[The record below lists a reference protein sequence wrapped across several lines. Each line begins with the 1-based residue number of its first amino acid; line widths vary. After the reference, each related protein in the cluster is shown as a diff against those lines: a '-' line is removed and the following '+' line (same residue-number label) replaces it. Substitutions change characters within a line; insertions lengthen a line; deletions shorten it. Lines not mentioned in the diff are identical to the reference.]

1 MIDKLVNWRNWRL
14 PVKLAAVLIVP
25 VAIAVGS
32 GVLQIQSHMERAESY
47 AALQRLVK
55 VRAALIP
62 VVEGVQAERRIIAGG
77 AGPQALADQVRA
89 TDEARATLR
98 QAIGKASLSEVVVA
112 RMDDVSA
119 RIGGLPA
126 LREKAGDV
134 PGVIK
139 EYTALT
145 GSMLDVDEVL
155 SGEFGDPALAR
166 TAMGLHHA
174 LNVREEVLYQQAVVL
189 SGLTRGQLVTA
200 EVRSLVESNVKL
212 GYIAGQFAALATAE
226 QLNSYWV
233 NFNGPDIEAHRKM
246 LATALVHPTSDAPTS
261 NTGNGT
267 GNSARPRALP
277 IAASDWSKASG
288 AVATSVGGV
297 VQGLQNDL
305 RDTANRLRDETSDRA
320 GAASAIL
327 FASVILAGTIGFVI
341 GRYLLRSLN
350 ALRRSALEVAW
361 HKLPEMVA
369 TGRGSTEI
377 EPVPV
382 DTTEEFG
389 QVARAFDAVHQQ
401 AVRSLVE
408 QAGLRA
414 NMRNIFVNLSRRS
427 QSLVERQLKL
437 MEELEKFEEDPD
449 QLANLFKLDHLA
461 TRMRRNNENLMVL
474 SGGDVARRF
483 TRPIPLTDVL
493 RAGAAEIEQYQR
505 VMVHTAPNA
514 EVVGYVA
521 SDLVRLLAELL
532 DNATAFSPPHSQVS
546 ISASIEAGDIVQI
559 DVVDHGIGIDPE
571 ALAAVNRRLE
581 AAGEG
586 ADVQVFREMGL
597 FVVGRLAERHQIVVR
612 LDAQQ
617 GKGTRAIVLVPAEL
631 APRREE
637 SWESFRGETIEE
649 QTMQIMRARPAP
661 ESISGQVSG
670 PISGPMSGPVSVPVS
685 GPVRE
690 SGPASWFADETET
703 SAATPA
709 HPAPSHPAP
718 ARQSPESARGFLD
731 AFQRGVQRGIP
742 DRQESR

>member
-1 MIDKLVNWRNWRL
+1 MFNALVNWRNWRL

-25 VAIAVGS
+25 VFIAVGA

-55 VRAALIP
+55 VRSALIP
-62 VVEGVQAERRIIAGG
+62 VIEGVQAERKIIAEGS
-77 AGPQALADQVRA
+77 GPQALQDQVRR
-89 TDEARATLR
+89 TDGSRTALR
-98 QAIGKASLSEVVVA
+98 GQIEKTSLSEITKA
-112 RMDDVSA
+112 RLDDVEA
-119 RIGGLPA
+119 RIGGLSA
-126 LREKAGDV
+126 LREKARDV
-134 PGVIK
+134 PGAIK
-139 EYTALT
+139 DYTALAET
-145 GSMLDVDEVL
+145 MLDVDEVL
-155 SGEFGDPALAR
+155 ASEFGDAALSR

-174 LNVREEVLYQQAVVL
+174 LHVQEQVLYQQAVVL
-189 SGLTRGQLVTA
+189 SGLTRGQLLTA

-212 GYIAGQFAALATAE
+212 GYIAGQFAALATPE
-226 QLNSYWV
+226 QLNSYWS
-233 NFNGPDIEAHRKM
+233 FFKGPDIEAQRKM
-246 LATALVHPTSDAPTS
+246 LATAVLHPTSDAPS
-261 NTGNGT
+261 NGNTGNT
-267 GNSARPRALP
+267 GNTGNNSGSNTARPKPLP
-277 IAASDWSKASG
+277 IAAADWSKATS
-288 AVATSVGGV
+288 AVSASLDGV

-327 FASVILAGTIGFVI
+327 FASLILAGTIGFVV

-389 QVARAFDAVHQQ
+389 QVARAFDEVHQQ
-401 AVRSLVE
+401 AVRSVIE
-408 QAGLRA
+408 QAGMRA

-437 MEELEKFEEDPD
+437 MEELEKYEEDPD

-483 TRPIPLTDVL
+483 HKPIPLTDVL
-493 RAGAAEIEQYQR
+493 RAAAAEIEQYQR

-532 DNATAFSPPHSQVS
+532 DNATAFSPPHTQVS

-559 DVVDHGIGIDPE
+559 DVVDQGIGIDPD
-571 ALAAVNRRLE
+571 ALAVVNHRLE

-597 FVVGRLAERHQIVVR
+597 FVVGRLAARHQIVVR

-637 SWESFRGETIEE
+637 SWESFRGEAID
-649 QTMQIMRARPAP
+649 QLPVRPPMPAP
-661 ESISGQVSG
+661 AQQSAQDS
-670 PISGPMSGPVSVPVS
+670 
-685 GPVRE
+685 
-690 SGPASWFADETET
+690 ASWFE
-703 SAATPA
+703 SPAAVP
-709 HPAPSHPAP
+709 PPPPAP
-718 ARQSPESARGFLD
+718 ARQSPESAQGFLN
-731 AFQRGVQRGIP
+731 AFQRGVQRGLP

>member
-1 MIDKLVNWRNWRL
+1 MLNALVNWRNWRL

-32 GVLQIQSHMERAESY
+32 GVLQIQSHMERAETY

-62 VVEGVQAERRIIAGG
+62 AIEGVQAERRIMAEGS
-77 AGPQALADQVRA
+77 GPQALQDQVRR
-89 TDEARATLR
+89 TDEARTALR
-98 QAIGKASLSEVVVA
+98 QQVAKTALSEVVMA
-112 RMDDVSA
+112 RMNDVAS
-119 RIGGLPA
+119 RIGGLSA
-126 LREKAGDV
+126 LREQTTDV
-134 PGVIK
+134 PGAIK
-139 EYTALT
+139 EYTSLT
-145 GSMLDVDEVL
+145 ESMLDVDEVL
-155 SGEFGDPALAR
+155 ASEFGDPALSR
-166 TAMGLHHA
+166 TAMGLHHV
-174 LNVREEVLYQQAVVL
+174 LHVQEQVLYQQAVVL

-212 GYIAGQFAALATAE
+212 GYIASEFAALATPQ
-226 QLNSYWV
+226 QLDSYWSF
-233 NFNGPDIEAHRKM
+233 FNGPDIEAQRKM
-246 LATALVHPTSDAPTS
+246 LATAVLHPTSDAPT
-261 NTGNGT
+261 TGT
-267 GNSARPRALP
+267 GTAKPKPLP
-277 IAASDWSKASG
+277 IAASDWSRATN
-288 AVATSVGGV
+288 AVATSLDGV
-297 VQGLQNDL
+297 VSGLQKDL
-305 RDTANRLRDETSDRA
+305 GSTADRLRDETSDQA
-320 GAASAIL
+320 GATAAIL
-327 FASVILAGTIGFVI
+327 FGSLVLAGTIGFVV

-350 ALRRSALEVAW
+350 ALRRSALDVAW

-382 DTTEEFG
+382 HTTEEFG

-401 AVRSLVE
+401 AVKSVIE
-408 QAGLRA
+408 QAGMRA

-437 MEELEKFEEDPD
+437 MEELEKYEEDPD

-474 SGGDVARRF
+474 SGGDVARRY

-493 RAGAAEIEQYQR
+493 RAAAAEIEQYQR

-532 DNATAFSPPHSQVS
+532 DNATAFSPPHTQVS

-571 ALAAVNRRLE
+571 ALAAVNHRLE

-586 ADVQVFREMGL
+586 VDVQVFREMGL
-597 FVVGRLAERHQIVVR
+597 FVVGRLAARHQIVVR

-637 SWESFRGETIEE
+637 SWESFRGEAIE
-649 QTMQIMRARPAP
+649 QQPLRPMMSAPAP
-661 ESISGQVSG
+661 APAQEST
-670 PISGPMSGPVSVPVS
+670 
-685 GPVRE
+685 
-690 SGPASWFADETET
+690 SWFE
-703 SAATPA
+703 SPVAAGP
-709 HPAPSHPAP
+709 PPPAP

-731 AFQRGVQRGIP
+731 AFQRGVQRGLP

>member
-1 MIDKLVNWRNWRL
+1 MFKALVNWRNWRL

-25 VAIAVGS
+25 VFIAVGA

-62 VVEGVQAERRIIAGG
+62 VIEGVQAERRIVAEGSG
-77 AGPQALADQVRA
+77 QQALQDQVRR
-89 TDEARATLR
+89 TDESRTALR
-98 QAIGKASLSEVVVA
+98 GQIAKTSLAEVVTA
-112 RMDDVSA
+112 RMDDVA
-119 RIGGLPA
+119 AKIGGLPA
-126 LREKAGDV
+126 LRERTTDV
-134 PGVIK
+134 PGVIR

-145 GSMLDVDEVL
+145 ESMLDVDEVL
-155 SGEFGDPALAR
+155 ASEFGDAALFR
-166 TAMGLHHA
+166 TAMGLQHVLH
-174 LNVREEVLYQQAVVL
+174 VQEQVLYQQAVVL

-212 GYIAGQFAALATAE
+212 GYIAGEFAALATAD
-226 QLNSYWV
+226 QLSTWSTK
-233 NFNGPDIEAHRKM
+233 FNGPDIEAHRKM
-246 LATALVHPTSDAPTS
+246 LTTAVLHPASDAPS
-261 NTGNGT
+261 TGNNNSN
-267 GNSARPRALP
+267 NSATARPKPLP

-288 AVATSVGGV
+288 AVATSLDGV
-297 VQGLQNDL
+297 VQGMQNDL

-327 FASVILAGTIGFVI
+327 FASLILAGTIGFVV

-369 TGRGSTEI
+369 TGRGSTQI

-389 QVARAFDAVHQQ
+389 QVARAFDEVHQQ
-401 AVRSLVE
+401 AVRSVIE
-408 QAGLRA
+408 QAGMRA

-437 MEELEKFEEDPD
+437 MEELEKYEEDPD

-493 RAGAAEIEQYQR
+493 RAAAAEIEQYQR

-532 DNATAFSPPHSQVS
+532 DNATAFSPPHTQVT

-571 ALAAVNRRLE
+571 ALAVVNHRLE

-597 FVVGRLAERHQIVVR
+597 FVVGRLAARHQIVVR
-612 LDAQQ
+612 LDARQ

-637 SWESFRGETIEE
+637 SWESFRGEAIE
-649 QTMQIMRARPAP
+649 QRPVRPATP
-661 ESISGQVSG
+661 AQMPG
-670 PISGPMSGPVSVPVS
+670 PA
-685 GPVRE
+685 
-690 SGPASWFADETET
+690 SGPASWFE
-703 SAATPA
+703 SPGAAP
-709 HPAPSHPAP
+709 PPPPAP

-731 AFQRGVQRGIP
+731 AFQRGVQRGLP

>member
-1 MIDKLVNWRNWRL
+1 MFNALVNWRNWRL

-25 VAIAVGS
+25 VFIAVGA

-55 VRAALIP
+55 VRSALIP
-62 VVEGVQAERRIIAGG
+62 VIEGVQAERRIVAEGS
-77 AGPQALADQVRA
+77 GPQALQEQIKRTDDARTALRAQVA
-89 TDEARATLR
+89 KT
-98 QAIGKASLSEVVVA
+98 SLSQVVTA
-112 RMDDVSA
+112 RMDDVRS
-119 RIGGLPA
+119 RIAGLPA
-126 LREKAGDV
+126 LREKTGDV

-139 EYTALT
+139 EYTSLT
-145 GSMLDVDEVL
+145 EAMLDVDEVL
-155 SGEFGDPALAR
+155 ASEFGDAALSR

-174 LNVREEVLYQQAVVL
+174 LHVQEQVLYQQAVVL

-212 GYIAGQFAALATAE
+212 GYIAGQFAALATPE
-226 QLNSYWV
+226 QLSSYWSF
-233 NFNGPDIEAHRKM
+233 FNGPDIEAHRKM
-246 LATALVHPTSDAPTS
+246 LATAVLHPTSDAPATG
-261 NTGNGT
+261 NTTGNGT
-267 GNSARPRALP
+267 GNNANKPKPLP
-277 IAASDWSKASG
+277 IAAADWSKASG
-288 AVATSVGGV
+288 AVAKSLDGV
-297 VQGLQNDL
+297 VTGLQNDL

-327 FASVILAGTIGFVI
+327 FASLILAGTVGFVV

-377 EPVPV
+377 EAVPV

-401 AVRSLVE
+401 AVKSVIE
-408 QAGLRA
+408 QAAMRA

-437 MEELEKFEEDPD
+437 MEELEKYEEDPD

-483 TRPIPLTDVL
+483 HRPIPLTDVL
-493 RAGAAEIEQYQR
+493 RAAAAEIEQYQR

-532 DNATAFSPPHSQVS
+532 DNATAFSPPHTQVS

-559 DVVDHGIGIDPE
+559 DVVDNGIGIDQE
-571 ALAAVNRRLE
+571 ALAVVNHRLE

-586 ADVQVFREMGL
+586 VEVQVFREMGL
-597 FVVGRLAERHQIVVR
+597 FVVGRLAARHQIVVR

-637 SWESFRGETIEE
+637 SWESFRGEAVE
-649 QTMQIMRARPAP
+649 QQL
-661 ESISGQVSG
+661 
-670 PISGPMSGPVSVPVS
+670 
-685 GPVRE
+685 PVRPTT
-690 SGPASWFADETET
+690 SGPAREPESVSARGSDSWFE
-703 SAATPA
+703 SPAAVVP
-709 HPAPSHPAP
+709 PPPAP

-731 AFQRGVQRGIP
+731 AFQRGVQRGLP

>member
-1 MIDKLVNWRNWRL
+1 MFNALVNWRNWRL

-25 VAIAVGS
+25 VFIAVGV
-32 GVLQIQSHMERAESY
+32 GVLQIRSHMERAESY
-47 AALQRLVK
+47 AELQRLVK

-62 VVEGVQAERRIIAGG
+62 VIEGVQAERRIIAEGSG
-77 AGPQALADQVRA
+77 QQALQEQVRR
-89 TDEARATLR
+89 TDESRTALR
-98 QAIGKASLSEVVVA
+98 EQVGRTSLSDVVTA
-112 RMDDVSA
+112 RMDEVKSQIA
-119 RIGGLPA
+119 GLPA
-126 LREKAGDV
+126 LREKTSDV

-145 GSMLDVDEVL
+145 ESMLDVDEVL
-155 SGEFGDPALAR
+155 ASEFGDASLFR
-166 TAMGLHHA
+166 TAVGLHH
-174 LNVREEVLYQQAVVL
+174 VQHVQEQVLYQQAVVL
-189 SGLTRGQLVTA
+189 SGLTRGQLTTA

-212 GYIAGQFAALATAE
+212 GYIAGEFAALASPQ
-226 QLNSYWV
+226 QLNEYGMM
-233 NFNGPDIEAHRKM
+233 FNGPDIEAQRKM
-246 LATALVHPTSDAPTS
+246 LATALLHPTSDAPAT
-261 NTGNGT
+261 GT
-267 GNSARPRALP
+267 GSARPKPLP
-277 IAASDWSKASG
+277 ISASDWSKASS
-288 AVATSVGGV
+288 AVATSMGGV
-297 VQGLQNDL
+297 VDGLQNDL
-305 RDTANRLRDETSDRA
+305 RDSVNRLRDETSDQA
-320 GAASAIL
+320 GAASALL
-327 FASVILAGTIGFVI
+327 FASLILAGTIGFVI

-350 ALRRSALEVAW
+350 ALRRSALDVAW

-382 DTTEEFG
+382 HTTEEFG

-401 AVRSLVE
+401 AVRSVIE
-408 QAGLRA
+408 QASMRA

-437 MEELEKFEEDPD
+437 MEELEKYEEDPD

-493 RAGAAEIEQYQR
+493 RAAAAEIEQYQR

-532 DNATAFSPPHSQVS
+532 DNATAFSPPHTQVS

-571 ALAAVNRRLE
+571 ALAAVNHRLE

-586 ADVQVFREMGL
+586 VDVQVFREMGL
-597 FVVGRLAERHQIVVR
+597 FVVGRLAARHQIVVR

-637 SWESFRGETIEE
+637 SWESFRGEAIE
-649 QTMQIMRARPAP
+649 QQPLRPMMSAPAP
-661 ESISGQVSG
+661 ASTQEST
-670 PISGPMSGPVSVPVS
+670 
-685 GPVRE
+685 
-690 SGPASWFADETET
+690 SWFEAP
-703 SAATPA
+703 AAA
-709 HPAPSHPAP
+709 APPPPAP

-731 AFQRGVQRGIP
+731 AFQRGVQRGLP

>member
-1 MIDKLVNWRNWRL
+1 MFNALVNWRNWRL

-25 VAIAVGS
+25 VTIAVGS
-32 GVLQIQSHMERAESY
+32 GVLQINSQMERAESY

-62 VVEGVQAERRIIAGG
+62 VIEGVQSERRIVAEGV
-77 AGPQALADQVRA
+77 GPQLLAEQVKR
-89 TDEARATLR
+89 TDDARAALR
-98 QAIGKASLSEVVVA
+98 DQIAKTSLSEVVTA
-112 RMDDVSA
+112 RMNDVQG
-119 RIGGLPA
+119 RVGDLGA
-126 LREKAGDV
+126 LRERTDDV
-134 PGVIK
+134 PAVIK
-139 EYTALT
+139 AYSELT
-145 GSMLDVDEVL
+145 DSMLDVDEVIA
-155 SGEFGDPALAR
+155 SEFGDAALLR
-166 TAMGLHHA
+166 TAMGLHHVVH
-174 LNVREEVLYQQAVVL
+174 VRDQVLYQQAVVL
-189 SGLTRGQLVTA
+189 SGLTRGQLTNA

-212 GYIAGQFAALATAE
+212 GYIAGEFAALATPE
-226 QLNSYWV
+226 QMKTYGK
-233 NFNGPDIEAHRKM
+233 NFNGPDIEAQRTM
-246 LATALVHPTSDAPTS
+246 LAAAVLHPTSDGS
-261 NTGNGT
+261 NAGNNNS
-267 GNSARPRALP
+267 GNNSGNNNAAKPRPLP
-277 IAASDWSKASG
+277 IAAADWSNATG
-288 AVATSVGGV
+288 AVVTSMGTV
-297 VQGLQNDL
+297 VTGLQDDL
-305 RDTANRLRDETSDRA
+305 RATADRLRDETSDAA
-320 GAASAIL
+320 GTASAIL
-327 FASVILAGTIGFVI
+327 FASLILAGTIGFVV

-382 DTTEEFG
+382 ETTEEFG

-401 AVRSLVE
+401 AVRSVIE
-408 QAGLRA
+408 QAGMRA

-437 MEELEKFEEDPD
+437 MEELEKYEEDPD

-493 RAGAAEIEQYQR
+493 RAAAAEIEQYQR
-505 VMVHTAPNA
+505 VMVHTAPGA

-532 DNATAFSPPHSQVS
+532 DNATAFSPPHTQVS

-571 ALAAVNRRLE
+571 ALAIVNHRLE

-637 SWESFRGETIEE
+637 SWESFRGEAIER
-649 QTMQIMRARPAP
+649 QQ
-661 ESISGQVSG
+661 
-670 PISGPMSGPVSVPVS
+670 
-685 GPVRE
+685 
-690 SGPASWFADETET
+690 ASWFQQTP
-703 SAATPA
+703 AATP
-709 HPAPSHPAP
+709 PPPPAP
-718 ARQSPESARGFLD
+718 ARQTPESARGFLD
-731 AFQRGVQRGIP
+731 AFQRGVQRGLP
-742 DRQESR
+742 DHQESR

>member
-62 VVEGVQAERRIIAGG
+62 VIEGVQAERRIIAEG
-77 AGPQALADQVRA
+77 AGPQILADQVRA
-89 TDEARATLR
+89 TDEARTKLR
-98 QAIGKASLSEVVVA
+98 EAIGKVSLSEVASA
-112 RMDDVSA
+112 RMDDVHS
-119 RIGGLPA
+119 RIDGLPQ
-126 LREKAGDV
+126 LREKTGDV

-139 EYTALT
+139 EYTSLT
-145 GSMLDVDEVL
+145 ESMLDVDEVIA
-155 SGEFGDPALAR
+155 SDFGDAALSR

-174 LNVREEVLYQQAVVL
+174 LHVQEQVLYQQAVVL

-212 GYIAGQFAALATAE
+212 GYIASQFAALATKD
-226 QLNSYWV
+226 QLNSYWSF
-233 NFNGPDIEAHRKM
+233 FNGPDIESHRKM
-246 LATALVHPTSDAPTS
+246 LTTAVLHPTSDGAAPTTG
-261 NTGNGT
+261 NTGN
-267 GNSARPRALP
+267 NNRPKALP
-277 IAASDWSKASG
+277 IAASDWTKASN
-288 AVATSVGGV
+288 AVSASLDGV

-305 RDTANRLRDETSDRA
+305 RDTANRLRDETSDAA
-320 GAASAIL
+320 GTASAVL
-327 FASVILAGTIGFVI
+327 FASLILAGTIGFVV

-369 TGRGSTEI
+369 TGRGSKEI
-377 EPVPV
+377 EAVPV

-401 AVRSLVE
+401 AVKSVIE
-408 QAGLRA
+408 QAGMRA

-437 MEELEKFEEDPD
+437 MEELEKYEEDPD

-483 TRPIPLTDVL
+483 HKPIPLTDVL
-493 RAGAAEIEQYQR
+493 RAAAAEIEQYQR

-532 DNATAFSPPHSQVS
+532 DNATAFSPPHTQVS
-546 ISASIEAGDIVQI
+546 ISASIEASDIVQI

-571 ALAAVNRRLE
+571 ALAVVNQRLE

-586 ADVQVFREMGL
+586 AEIQVFREMGL
-597 FVVGRLAERHQIVVR
+597 FVVGRLAAHHQIVVR

-637 SWESFRGETIEE
+637 SWESFRGEAIE
-649 QTMQIMRARPAP
+649 QLPVRSPMPAP
-661 ESISGQVSG
+661 EH
-670 PISGPMSGPVSVPVS
+670 
-685 GPVRE
+685 E
-690 SGPASWFADETET
+690 SASWFEAP
-703 SAATPA
+703 AATGPR
-709 HPAPSHPAP
+709 PPAP

-731 AFQRGVQRGIP
+731 AFQRGVQRGLP
-742 DRQESR
+742 DHQESR

>member
-1 MIDKLVNWRNWRL
+1 MFNALVNWRNWRL

-25 VAIAVGS
+25 VAIAVGA

-62 VVEGVQAERRIIAGG
+62 VIEGVQAERRIIAEGV
-77 AGPQALADQVRA
+77 GPQILSEQVRR
-89 TDEARATLR
+89 TDDARAALR
-98 QAIGKASLSEVVVA
+98 EQIAKTSLSDVVIAQMNEVQGK
-112 RMDDVSA
+112 
-119 RIGGLPA
+119 IGGLTA
-126 LREKAGDV
+126 LREQAGDV
-134 PGVIK
+134 PTAINT
-139 EYTALT
+139 YTELT
-145 GSMLDVDEVL
+145 DSLLDMDEVL
-155 SGEFGDPALAR
+155 ASEFGDAALFR
-166 TAMGLHHA
+166 TAMGLHH
-174 LNVREEVLYQQAVVL
+174 VVHVQEEVLYQQAVVL
-189 SGLTRGQLVTA
+189 SGLTRGQLLTA

-212 GYIAGQFAALATAE
+212 GYIAGEFASLATPE
-226 QLNSYWV
+226 QLKAYGV
-233 NFNGPDIEAHRKM
+233 DFNGPDIEAHRKM
-246 LATALVHPTSDAPTS
+246 LATALLHPTSDAPSTS
-261 NTGNGT
+261 TNN
-267 GNSARPRALP
+267 GNSNGNNSNNNAARPKPLP

-288 AVATSVGGV
+288 AVATSLGGV
-297 VQGLQNDL
+297 VDGLQNDL
-305 RDTANRLRDETSDRA
+305 RDTANRLRDETSDAA
-320 GAASAIL
+320 GTASAIL
-327 FASVILAGTIGFVI
+327 FASLILAGTIGFVV

-377 EPVPV
+377 DPVPV

-401 AVRSLVE
+401 AVQSVIE
-408 QAGLRA
+408 QASMRA

-437 MEELEKFEEDPD
+437 MEELEKYEEDPD

-493 RAGAAEIEQYQR
+493 RAAAAEIEQYQR

-532 DNATAFSPPHSQVS
+532 DNATAFSPPHTQVS

-571 ALAAVNRRLE
+571 ALAAANHRLE

-586 ADVQVFREMGL
+586 MDVQVFREMGL
-597 FVVGRLAERHQIVVR
+597 FVVGRLAARHQIVVR

-637 SWESFRGETIEE
+637 SWESFRGEAIE
-649 QTMQIMRARPAP
+649 QQ
-661 ESISGQVSG
+661 Q
-670 PISGPMSGPVSVPVS
+670 
-685 GPVRE
+685 
-690 SGPASWFADETET
+690 ASWFQ
-703 SAATPA
+703 TPA
-709 HPAPSHPAP
+709 AGPPPPPAP
-718 ARQSPESARGFLD
+718 ARQTPESARGFLN
-731 AFQRGVQRGIP
+731 AFQRGVQRGLP
-742 DRQESR
+742 DHQESR

>member
-1 MIDKLVNWRNWRL
+1 MFNALVNWRNWRL

-25 VAIAVGS
+25 VTIAVGA

-55 VRAALIP
+55 VRSALIP
-62 VVEGVQAERRIIAGG
+62 VIEGVQAERRIIAEGV
-77 AGPQALADQVRA
+77 GPQALAEQVRR
-89 TDEARATLR
+89 TDESRTALR
-98 QAIGKASLSEVVVA
+98 QAIGKTSLSEVMTA
-112 RMDDVSA
+112 RMNDVSA
-119 RIGGLPA
+119 KIGGLPA
-126 LREKAGDV
+126 LREQTGDV
-134 PGVIK
+134 PGVIR

-145 GSMLDVDEVL
+145 ESMLDVDEVFA
-155 SGEFGDPALAR
+155 SEFGDAALFR
-166 TAMGLHHA
+166 TAMGLDHVLH
-174 LNVREEVLYQQAVVL
+174 VREQVLYQQAVVL

-212 GYIAGQFAALATAE
+212 GYIAGEFAALATPD
-226 QLNSYWV
+226 QLNMYGTK
-233 NFNGPDIEAHRKM
+233 FNGPDIEAHRKM
-246 LATALVHPTSDAPTS
+246 LAAAVLHPTSDAPS
-261 NTGNGT
+261 AN
-267 GNSARPRALP
+267 NSVRPKPLP
-277 IAASDWSKASG
+277 IATSDWSKASG
-288 AVATSVGGV
+288 AVATSLDGV

-305 RDTANRLRDETSDRA
+305 RDTSNRLRDETSDAA
-320 GAASAIL
+320 GTASAAL
-327 FASVILAGTIGFVI
+327 FASLVLAVTIGFVV

-350 ALRRSALEVAW
+350 ALRRSALDVAW
-361 HKLPEMVA
+361 QKLPEMVA

-377 EPVPV
+377 EAVPV
-382 DTTEEFG
+382 HTTEEFG
-389 QVARAFDAVHQQ
+389 QVARAFDEVHQQ
-401 AVRSLVE
+401 AVKSVIE
-408 QAGLRA
+408 QAGMRA

-437 MEELEKFEEDPD
+437 MEELEKYEEDPD

-493 RAGAAEIEQYQR
+493 RAAAAEIEQYQR

-532 DNATAFSPPHSQVS
+532 DNATAFSPPHTQVS

-559 DVVDHGIGIDPE
+559 DVVDHGIGIDRE
-571 ALAAVNRRLE
+571 ALETVNHRLE

-586 ADVQVFREMGL
+586 MDVQVFREMGL
-597 FVVGRLAERHQIVVR
+597 FVVGRLAARHQIVVR

-637 SWESFRGETIEE
+637 SWESFRGQAVE
-649 QTMQIMRARPAP
+649 QQ
-661 ESISGQVSG
+661 Q
-670 PISGPMSGPVSVPVS
+670 
-685 GPVRE
+685 
-690 SGPASWFADETET
+690 ASWFQTP
-703 SAATPA
+703 AATSP
-709 HPAPSHPAP
+709 PPPAP
-718 ARQSPESARGFLD
+718 ARQTPESARGFLD
-731 AFQRGVQRGIP
+731 AFQRGVQRGLP

>member
-1 MIDKLVNWRNWRL
+1 MFNALVNWRNWRL

-25 VAIAVGS
+25 VAIAVGA

-62 VVEGVQAERRIIAGG
+62 VIEGVQAERRIVAEGV
-77 AGPQALADQVRA
+77 GPQILSEQVRR
-89 TDEARATLR
+89 TDDARA
-98 QAIGKASLSEVVVA
+98 
-112 RMDDVSA
+112 
-119 RIGGLPA
+119 A
-126 LREKAGDV
+126 LREQIGKTSLSDVVTARMSDVQGRIGDLAALRERTDDV
-134 PGVIK
+134 PAVIK
-139 EYTALT
+139 AYTEL
-145 GSMLDVDEVL
+145 SESLLDVDEVL
-155 SGEFGDPALAR
+155 ASEFGDAALLR
-166 TAMGLHHA
+166 TAMGLHH
-174 LNVREEVLYQQAVVL
+174 VVHVQEQVLYQQAVVL

-200 EVRSLVESNVKL
+200 EVRSLLESNVKL
-212 GYIAGQFAALATAE
+212 SYIAGEFAALATPE
-226 QLNSYWV
+226 QLKAYGV

-246 LATALVHPTSDAPTS
+246 LTAALLHPASDAP
-261 NTGNGT
+261 NPGGT
-267 GNSARPRALP
+267 NAAKPKPLP
-277 IAASDWSKASG
+277 IAASDWSKASS
-288 AVATSVGGV
+288 AVVKSLESV

-305 RDTANRLRDETSDRA
+305 RDTANRLRDETSDAA
-320 GAASAIL
+320 GTASAIL
-327 FASVILAGTIGFVI
+327 FASLILAGTIGFVV

-382 DTTEEFG
+382 ETTEEFG

-401 AVRSLVE
+401 AVRSVIE
-408 QAGLRA
+408 QAGMRA

-437 MEELEKFEEDPD
+437 MEELEKYEEDPD

-493 RAGAAEIEQYQR
+493 RAAAAEIEQYQR
-505 VMVHTAPNA
+505 VMVHTAPSA

-571 ALAAVNRRLE
+571 ALTVVNERLE

-586 ADVQVFREMGL
+586 ADIQVFREMGL
-597 FVVGRLAERHQIVVR
+597 FVVGRLAARHQIVVR
-612 LDAQQ
+612 LDAKQ

-637 SWESFRGETIEE
+637 SWESFRGEAIE
-649 QTMQIMRARPAP
+649 QQ
-661 ESISGQVSG
+661 Q
-670 PISGPMSGPVSVPVS
+670 
-685 GPVRE
+685 
-690 SGPASWFADETET
+690 ASWFQQT
-703 SAATPA
+703 SAAAPPPP
-709 HPAPSHPAP
+709 PAPV
-718 ARQSPESARGFLD
+718 RQTPESARGFLD
-731 AFQRGVQRGIP
+731 AFQRGVQRGLP
-742 DRQESR
+742 DHQESR

>member
-1 MIDKLVNWRNWRL
+1 MFKSLANWRNWRL

-25 VAIAVGS
+25 VFIAVGA
-32 GVLQIQSHMERAESY
+32 GVLQIQSDMDRAESY

-55 VRAALIP
+55 VRSALIP
-62 VVEGVQAERRIIAGG
+62 VIEGVQAERRILAEGS
-77 AGPQALADQVRA
+77 GPQALQDQVRR
-89 TDEARATLR
+89 TDDARTALR
-98 QAIGKASLSEVVVA
+98 GQVAKTSLSGVVTA
-112 RMDDVSA
+112 RMDDVRS

-126 LREKAGDV
+126 LREQTTDV
-134 PGVIK
+134 PGAIR

-145 GSMLDVDEVL
+145 ESMLDVDEVL
-155 SGEFGDPALAR
+155 ASEFGDASLFR
-166 TAMGLHHA
+166 TAMGLHH
-174 LNVREEVLYQQAVVL
+174 VMHVQEQVLYQQAVVL

-212 GYIAGQFAALATAE
+212 SYIAGEFAALATPE
-226 QLNSYWV
+226 QLTMWGTKFNS
-233 NFNGPDIEAHRKM
+233 PDTEAHRKM
-246 LATALVHPTSDAPTS
+246 LATALLYPTSDAPAT
-261 NTGNGT
+261 GT
-267 GNSARPRALP
+267 GNTGTNAAKPKPLP
-277 IAASDWSKASG
+277 IAASDWGRASG
-288 AVATSVGGV
+288 AVAKSLDVV

-305 RDTANRLRDETSDRA
+305 RDAANRLRDETSDQA
-320 GAASAIL
+320 GTASAIL
-327 FASVILAGTIGFVI
+327 FASLILAGTIGFVV

-401 AVRSLVE
+401 AVRSVIE
-408 QAGLRA
+408 QAGMRA

-437 MEELEKFEEDPD
+437 MEELEKYEEDPD

-483 TRPIPLTDVL
+483 HRPIPLTDVL
-493 RAGAAEIEQYQR
+493 RAAAAEIEQYQR

-532 DNATAFSPPHSQVS
+532 DNATAFSPPHTQVS

-571 ALAAVNRRLE
+571 ALAVVNHRLE

-637 SWESFRGETIEE
+637 SWESFRGEAVEH
-649 QTMQIMRARPAP
+649 QHQPARPM
-661 ESISGQVSG
+661 
-670 PISGPMSGPVSVPVS
+670 MSGPAMDP
-685 GPVRE
+685 E
-690 SGPASWFADETET
+690 SASASWFESPAGT
-703 SAATPA
+703 TP
-709 HPAPSHPAP
+709 PPPAP
-718 ARQSPESARGFLD
+718 ARQTPESARGFLD
-731 AFQRGVQRGIP
+731 AFQRGVQRGLP

>member
-1 MIDKLVNWRNWRL
+1 MFNSLVNWRNWRL

-25 VAIAVGS
+25 VFIAVGA
-32 GVLQIQSHMERAESY
+32 GVLQIHSHMERAESY

-55 VRAALIP
+55 VRSALIP
-62 VVEGVQAERRIIAGG
+62 VIEGVQAERRIVAEGS
-77 AGPQALADQVRA
+77 GPQALQEQIKRTDDARTALRAQVA
-89 TDEARATLR
+89 KT
-98 QAIGKASLSEVVVA
+98 SLSQVVTA
-112 RMDDVSA
+112 RMDDVKS

-126 LREKAGDV
+126 LREKTGDV

-139 EYTALT
+139 EYTSLT
-145 GSMLDVDEVL
+145 ESMLDVDEVL
-155 SGEFGDPALAR
+155 ASEFGDAALSR

-174 LNVREEVLYQQAVVL
+174 LHVQEQVLYQQAVVL

-212 GYIAGQFAALATAE
+212 GYIAGQFAALATPE
-226 QLNSYWV
+226 QLSSYWSF
-233 NFNGPDIEAHRKM
+233 FNGPDIEAQRKM
-246 LATALVHPTSDAPTS
+246 LATAVLHPTSDAPST
-261 NTGNGT
+261 GT
-267 GNSARPRALP
+267 GTARPKPLP

-288 AVATSVGGV
+288 AVATSLDGV
-297 VQGLQNDL
+297 VTGLQNDL
-305 RDTANRLRDETSDRA
+305 RDTANRLRDETSDQA

-327 FASVILAGTIGFVI
+327 FASLILAGTIGFVV

-377 EPVPV
+377 DPVPV

-389 QVARAFDAVHQQ
+389 QVARAFDAVHKQ
-401 AVRSLVE
+401 AVKSVIE
-408 QAGLRA
+408 QAGMRA

-437 MEELEKFEEDPD
+437 MEELEKYEEDPD

-483 TRPIPLTDVL
+483 HRPIPLTDVL
-493 RAGAAEIEQYQR
+493 RAAAAEIEQYQR

-532 DNATAFSPPHSQVS
+532 DNATAFSPPHTQVS

-571 ALAAVNRRLE
+571 ALAVVNRRLE

-586 ADVQVFREMGL
+586 VEVQVFREMGL
-597 FVVGRLAERHQIVVR
+597 FVVGRLAARHQIVVR

-637 SWESFRGETIEE
+637 SWESFRGEATEH
-649 QTMQIMRARPAP
+649 QQQPARPM
-661 ESISGQVSG
+661 
-670 PISGPMSGPVSVPVS
+670 MSGPAMEP
-685 GPVRE
+685 E
-690 SGPASWFADETET
+690 SAQATASWFE
-703 SAATPA
+703 SPA
-709 HPAPSHPAP
+709 GAPPPPPAP

-731 AFQRGVQRGIP
+731 AFQRGVQRGLP

>member
-1 MIDKLVNWRNWRL
+1 MFTKLVNWRNWRL

-25 VAIAVGS
+25 VAIAVGA

-55 VRAALIP
+55 VRSALIP
-62 VVEGVQAERRIIAGG
+62 VVQGVQAERRIIAEGV
-77 AGPQALADQVRA
+77 GPQILAEQVRR
-89 TDEARATLR
+89 TDDARKALR
-98 QAIGKASLSEVVVA
+98 EQTGKTSLSEVVTA
-112 RMDDVSA
+112 RMNDVGA
-119 RIGGLPA
+119 RIGGLTA
-126 LREKAGDV
+126 LREQTGDV
-134 PGVIK
+134 PKVIA
-139 EYTALT
+139 EYTSLT
-145 GSMLDVDEVL
+145 ELMLDVDEVL
-155 SGEFGDPALAR
+155 ASEFGDASLFR
-166 TAMGLHHA
+166 TAMGLHH
-174 LNVREEVLYQQAVVL
+174 VMHVQEQVLYQQAVVL
-189 SGLTRGQLVTA
+189 SGLTRGQLLTA

-212 GYIAGQFAALATAE
+212 SYIAGEFAALATPD
-226 QLNSYWV
+226 QLNAYGTM
-233 NFNGPDIEAHRKM
+233 FNGPDIEAHRRM
-246 LATALVHPTSDAPTS
+246 LATAVLHPTSDAPV
-261 NTGNGT
+261 TGN
-267 GNSARPRALP
+267 GNSARPKPLP

-288 AVATSVGGV
+288 AVVTSLNGV
-297 VQGLQNDL
+297 VTGLQDDL
-305 RDTANRLRDETSDRA
+305 RNTANRLRDETSDAA
-320 GAASAIL
+320 GTASAVL
-327 FASVILAGTIGFVI
+327 FASLILAGTIGFVV

-361 HKLPEMVA
+361 HRLPEMVA

-389 QVARAFDAVHQQ
+389 QVARAFDEVHQQ
-401 AVRSLVE
+401 AVKSVIE
-408 QAGLRA
+408 QAAMRA

-437 MEELEKFEEDPD
+437 MEELEKYEEDPD

-493 RAGAAEIEQYQR
+493 RAAAAEIEQYQR

-532 DNATAFSPPHSQVS
+532 DNATAFSPPHTQVS

-559 DVVDHGIGIDPE
+559 DVVDHGIGIDRE
-571 ALAAVNRRLE
+571 ALEAVNHRLE

-586 ADVQVFREMGL
+586 VDVQVFREMGL
-597 FVVGRLAERHQIVVR
+597 FVVGRLAARHQIVVR

-637 SWESFRGETIEE
+637 SWESFRGEAIEAK
-649 QTMQIMRARPAP
+649 QTSWFQASAAAPQPPRPA
-661 ESISGQVSG
+661 
-670 PISGPMSGPVSVPVS
+670 
-685 GPVRE
+685 
-690 SGPASWFADETET
+690 
-703 SAATPA
+703 
-709 HPAPSHPAP
+709 PAP
-718 ARQSPESARGFLD
+718 ARQTPESARGFLN
-731 AFQRGVQRGIP
+731 AFQSGVQRGLP
-742 DRQESR
+742 DHQESR

>member
-1 MIDKLVNWRNWRL
+1 MFTSLVNWRNWRL

-25 VAIAVGS
+25 VFIAVGA
-32 GVLQIQSHMERAESY
+32 GVLQIHSHMERAESY

-55 VRAALIP
+55 VRSALIP
-62 VVEGVQAERRIIAGG
+62 VIEGVQAERRIIAEGS
-77 AGPQALADQVRA
+77 GPQALQDQVRH
-89 TDEARATLR
+89 TDEARTALR
-98 QAIGKASLSEVVVA
+98 GQVEKTSLSTVVVA
-112 RMDDVSA
+112 RMDDVRS

-126 LREKAGDV
+126 LREKTTDV

-145 GSMLDVDEVL
+145 EAMLDVDEVL
-155 SGEFGDPALAR
+155 ASEFGDAQLFR
-166 TAMGLHHA
+166 TAMGLHH
-174 LNVREEVLYQQAVVL
+174 VMHVQEQVLYQQAVVL

-200 EVRSLVESNVKL
+200 EVRSLVESNVEL
-212 GYIAGQFAALATAE
+212 GYIAGEFAALATPE
-226 QLNSYWV
+226 QLTMWGTK
-233 NFNGPDIEAHRKM
+233 FNGPDIEAHRKM
-246 LATALVHPTSDAPTS
+246 LATAVLYPTSDAPATS
-261 NTGNGT
+261 TGVN
-267 GNSARPRALP
+267 AAKPKPLP
-277 IAASDWSKASG
+277 IAASDWSKASN
-288 AVATSVGGV
+288 AVATSLNSV

-305 RDTANRLRDETSDRA
+305 RDTSNRLRDESSDQA
-320 GAASAIL
+320 GTASAIL
-327 FASVILAGTIGFVI
+327 FASLILAGTIGFVV

-401 AVRSLVE
+401 AVRSVIE
-408 QAGLRA
+408 QAGMRA

-437 MEELEKFEEDPD
+437 MEELEKYEEDPD

-483 TRPIPLTDVL
+483 HRPIPLTDVL
-493 RAGAAEIEQYQR
+493 RAAAAEIEQYQR

-532 DNATAFSPPHSQVS
+532 DNATAFSPPHTQVS

-571 ALAAVNRRLE
+571 ALAVVNRRLE

-637 SWESFRGETIEE
+637 SWDSFRGEAIEH
-649 QTMQIMRARPAP
+649 QHHQQPARP
-661 ESISGQVSG
+661 
-670 PISGPMSGPVSVPVS
+670 MS
-685 GPVRE
+685 
-690 SGPASWFADETET
+690 SGPAMAPEPA
-703 SAATPA
+703 SAATSWFESPA
-709 HPAPSHPAP
+709 GAPPPPPAP
-718 ARQSPESARGFLD
+718 ARQTPESARGFLD
-731 AFQRGVQRGIP
+731 AFQRGVQRGLP

>member
-1 MIDKLVNWRNWRL
+1 MFTTLVNWRNWRL

-25 VAIAVGS
+25 VTIAVGS
-32 GVLQIQSHMERAESY
+32 GALQIQSHMERAESY
-47 AALQRLVK
+47 SALQRLVK

-62 VVEGVQAERRIIAGG
+62 VVGGVQAERKVVAEG
-77 AGPQALADQVRA
+77 AGPQLHAEQVRR
-89 TDEARATLR
+89 TDEARTVLR
-98 QAIGKASLSEVVVA
+98 QAIDKAGALSDV
-112 RMDDVSA
+112 VSA
-119 RIGGLPA
+119 RLDDVHKKTEGLPS
-126 LREKAGDV
+126 LRVQTTDV
-134 PGVIK
+134 PGAVK
-139 EYTALT
+139 EYTSLIE
-145 GSMLDVDEVL
+145 SMLDVDEVL
-155 SGEFGDPALAR
+155 ASEFGDAALSR

-174 LNVREEVLYQQAVVL
+174 AHVQEQVLYQQSVVL
-189 SGLTRGQLVTA
+189 TGLTRGLLATA
-200 EVRSLVESNVKL
+200 EVRTLVESNVKL
-212 GYIAGQFAALATAE
+212 SYIAGEFAALATPD
-226 QLNSYWV
+226 QLNSYWTR
-233 NFNGPDIEAHRKM
+233 FNGPDIESHRKM
-246 LATALVHPTSDAPTS
+246 LTTAVLHPTSDGAA
-261 NTGNGT
+261 NTGPSN
-267 GNSARPRALP
+267 AAKPKALP
-277 IAASDWSKASG
+277 IAAADWSKSSG
-288 AVATSVGGV
+288 AVAASMEGV
-297 VQGLQNDL
+297 VTGLLDDL
-305 RDTANRLRDETSDRA
+305 RNTANRLRDETSDAA
-320 GAASAIL
+320 GAASALL
-327 FASVILAGTIGFVI
+327 FGSLIIACTIGFVV

-350 ALRRSALEVAW
+350 ALRRSALDVAW
-361 HKLPEMVA
+361 QKLPEMVA

-377 EPVPV
+377 EAVPV
-382 DTTEEFG
+382 HTTEEFG

-401 AVRSLVE
+401 AVRSIIE
-408 QAGLRA
+408 QAGMRA

-437 MEELEKFEEDPD
+437 MEELEKFEEDPE

-493 RAGAAEIEQYQR
+493 RAAAAEIEQYQR

-559 DVVDHGIGIDPE
+559 DVVDQGIGIDPE
-571 ALAAVNRRLE
+571 ALAVVNHRLE

-597 FVVGRLAERHQIVVR
+597 FVVGRLAARHQIVVR

-637 SWESFRGETIEE
+637 SWESFRGEAIDEK
-649 QTMQIMRARPAP
+649 QHGM
-661 ESISGQVSG
+661 
-670 PISGPMSGPVSVPVS
+670 
-685 GPVRE
+685 
-690 SGPASWFADETET
+690 SWFDTPT
-703 SAATPA
+703 AAPVPSPTPT
-709 HPAPSHPAP
+709 
-718 ARQSPESARGFLD
+718 RQTPESARGFLD
-731 AFQRGVQRGIP
+731 AFQRGVQRGLP

>member
-1 MIDKLVNWRNWRL
+1 MFNALVNWRNWRL

-25 VAIAVGS
+25 VFIAVGA

-62 VVEGVQAERRIIAGG
+62 VIEGVQAERRIIAEGSG
-77 AGPQALADQVRA
+77 SQALADQVKR
-89 TDEARATLR
+89 TDEARTALR
-98 QAIGKASLSEVVVA
+98 GQIEKTSLSEVVTA
-112 RMDDVSA
+112 RMADVRTKIS
-119 RIGGLPA
+119 GLPV
-126 LREKAGDV
+126 LRERTTDV

-139 EYTALT
+139 EYSALAE
-145 GSMLDVDEVL
+145 SMLDMDEVIA
-155 SGEFGDPALAR
+155 GEFGDAALSR

-174 LNVREEVLYQQAVVL
+174 LHVQEEVLYQQAVVL
-189 SGLTRGQLVTA
+189 SGLTRGQLTTA
-200 EVRSLVESNVKL
+200 EVRTLVESNVKL
-212 GYIAGQFAALATAE
+212 GYIAGQFAALATPE
-226 QLNSYWV
+226 QLNTYWTTK
-233 NFNGPDIEAHRKM
+233 FNGPDIEAHRRM
-246 LATALVHPTSDAPTS
+246 LATALLHPTSDAPVT
-261 NTGNGT
+261 GT
-267 GNSARPRALP
+267 GSARPKPLP

-288 AVATSVGGV
+288 AVATSLDSV
-297 VQGLQNDL
+297 VTGLQNDL
-305 RDTANRLRDETSDRA
+305 RDTANRLRDETSDAA
-320 GAASAIL
+320 GTASAIL
-327 FASVILAGTIGFVI
+327 FASLILAGTVGFVV

-401 AVRSLVE
+401 AVKSVIE
-408 QAGLRA
+408 QAGMRA

-437 MEELEKFEEDPD
+437 MEELEKYEEDPD

-493 RAGAAEIEQYQR
+493 RAAAAEIEQYQR

-532 DNATAFSPPHSQVS
+532 DNAAAFSPPHTQVS

-571 ALAAVNRRLE
+571 ALAVVNHRLE

-597 FVVGRLAERHQIVVR
+597 FVVGRLAARHQIVVR

-637 SWESFRGETIEE
+637 SWESFRGEAVE
-649 QTMQIMRARPAP
+649 QL
-661 ESISGQVSG
+661 
-670 PISGPMSGPVSVPVS
+670 
-685 GPVRE
+685 PVRPPMPSQMSSAA
-690 SGPASWFADETET
+690 SGSASWFE
-703 SAATPA
+703 SPAAA
-709 HPAPSHPAP
+709 APPPPAP

-731 AFQRGVQRGIP
+731 AFQRGVQRGLP

>member
-1 MIDKLVNWRNWRL
+1 MFNALVNWRNWRL

-32 GVLQIQSHMERAESY
+32 GVLQIHSHIERAESY

-55 VRAALIP
+55 VRSALIP
-62 VVEGVQAERRIIAGG
+62 VIEGVQAERRIVAEG
-77 AGPQALADQVRA
+77 AGPQSLADQVRR
-89 TDEARATLR
+89 TDEARTLLR
-98 QAIGKASLSEVVVA
+98 QQIGKTALSEVVTA
-112 RMDDVSA
+112 RMNDVQS
-119 RIGGLPA
+119 RVGGLAA
-126 LREKAGDV
+126 LREKTRDV
-134 PGVIK
+134 PGSIK
-139 EYTALT
+139 EYTALAE
-145 GSMLDVDEVL
+145 SMLDVDEVL
-155 SGEFGDPALAR
+155 ASEFGDAALSR

-174 LNVREEVLYQQAVVL
+174 LHVQEQVLYQQAVVL
-189 SGLTRGQLVTA
+189 SGLTRGQLATA

-212 GYIAGQFAALATAE
+212 GYIAGQFAALATPE
-226 QLNSYWV
+226 QLNSYWTF
-233 NFNGPDIEAHRKM
+233 FNGPDIEAQRKM
-246 LATALVHPTSDAPTS
+246 LTTAVLHPTSDAPATGTGTS
-261 NTGNGT
+261 N
-267 GNSARPRALP
+267 RPKPLP
-277 IAASDWSKASG
+277 IAAADWTKASG
-288 AVATSVGGV
+288 AVSGSLDGV
-297 VQGLQNDL
+297 VKGLQDDL
-305 RDTANRLRDETSDRA
+305 RDTANRLRDEASDRA

-327 FASVILAGTIGFVI
+327 FASVILAATIGFVV

-350 ALRRSALEVAW
+350 TLRRSALDVAW

-377 EPVPV
+377 EPVAV
-382 DTTEEFG
+382 HTTEEFG

-401 AVRSLVE
+401 AVRSVIE
-408 QAGLRA
+408 QAAMRA

-437 MEELEKFEEDPD
+437 MEELEKYEEDPD

-483 TRPIPLTDVL
+483 HRPIPLTDVL
-493 RAGAAEIEQYQR
+493 RAAAAEIEQYQR

-532 DNATAFSPPHSQVS
+532 DNATAFSPPHTQVS
-546 ISASIEAGDIVQI
+546 ISASIEAGNIVQI
-559 DVVDHGIGIDPE
+559 DVVDQGIGIDPE
-571 ALAAVNRRLE
+571 ALAVVNNRLE

-597 FVVGRLAERHQIVVR
+597 FVVGRLAARHQIVVR

-637 SWESFRGETIEE
+637 SWESFRGEAVE
-649 QTMQIMRARPAP
+649 QL
-661 ESISGQVSG
+661 
-670 PISGPMSGPVSVPVS
+670 
-685 GPVRE
+685 PVRPTTKPGQMPSPA
-690 SGPASWFADETET
+690 SGPASWFESPAG
-703 SAATPA
+703 ATP
-709 HPAPSHPAP
+709 PPPAP
-718 ARQSPESARGFLD
+718 ARQTPESARGFLD
-731 AFQRGVQRGIP
+731 AFQRGVQRGLP

>member
-1 MIDKLVNWRNWRL
+1 MFNALVNWRNWRL

-25 VAIAVGS
+25 VAIAVGA
-32 GVLQIQSHMERAESY
+32 GVLQIQSHMERAETY

-62 VVEGVQAERRIIAGG
+62 VIEGVQAERLVIAEGV
-77 AGPQALADQVRA
+77 GPQILSEQVRR
-89 TDEARATLR
+89 TDDARAALR
-98 QAIGKASLSEVVVA
+98 EQIAKTSLSEVVMA
-112 RMDDVSA
+112 KMNDVQGK
-119 RIGGLPA
+119 IGGLPA
-126 LREKAGDV
+126 MREQTGDV
-134 PGVIK
+134 PAAIK
-139 EYTALT
+139 TYTDLT
-145 GSMLDVDEVL
+145 ESLLDVDEVVA
-155 SGEFGDPALAR
+155 SEFGDAALFR
-166 TAMGLHHA
+166 TAMGLHHVVH
-174 LNVREEVLYQQAVVL
+174 VREEVLYQQAVVL
-189 SGLTRGQLVTA
+189 SGLTRGQLLTA

-212 GYIAGQFAALATAE
+212 GYIASEFATLATPE
-226 QLNSYWV
+226 QLKAYGV
-233 NFNGPDIEAHRKM
+233 NFNGPGIEAHRKM
-246 LATALVHPTSDAPTS
+246 LATALLHPTSDAPST
-261 NTGNGT
+261 NTGNGN
-267 GNSARPRALP
+267 NSNNNAARPKPLP

-288 AVATSVGGV
+288 AVVTSLGGV
-297 VQGLQNDL
+297 VDGLQGDL
-305 RDTANRLRDETSDRA
+305 RDTANRLRDETSDAA
-320 GAASAIL
+320 GTASAVL
-327 FASVILAGTIGFVI
+327 FASLILAGTIGFVV

-350 ALRRSALEVAW
+350 ALRRSALDVAW
-361 HKLPEMVA
+361 DKLPEMVA

-382 DTTEEFG
+382 HTTEEFG

-401 AVRSLVE
+401 AVKSVIE
-408 QAGLRA
+408 QAGMRA

-437 MEELEKFEEDPD
+437 MEELEKYEEGPD

-493 RAGAAEIEQYQR
+493 RAAAAEIEQYQR

-532 DNATAFSPPHSQVS
+532 DNATAFSPPHTQVS

-571 ALAAVNRRLE
+571 ALAAVNHRLE

-586 ADVQVFREMGL
+586 VDVQVFREMGL
-597 FVVGRLAERHQIVVR
+597 FVVGRLAARHQIVVR

-637 SWESFRGETIEE
+637 SWESFRGEAIE
-649 QTMQIMRARPAP
+649 QQQAW
-661 ESISGQVSG
+661 
-670 PISGPMSGPVSVPVS
+670 
-685 GPVRE
+685 
-690 SGPASWFADETET
+690 WFQ
-703 SAATPA
+703 TPA
-709 HPAPSHPAP
+709 AAPPPPPAP
-718 ARQSPESARGFLD
+718 ARQTPESARGFLN
-731 AFQRGVQRGIP
+731 AFQRGVQRGLP
-742 DRQESR
+742 DHQESR

>member
-1 MIDKLVNWRNWRL
+1 MFNALVNWRNWRL

-25 VAIAVGS
+25 VAIAVGA

-62 VVEGVQAERRIIAGG
+62 VIEGVQAERRIIAEGV
-77 AGPQALADQVRA
+77 GPQILSEQVKRTDDARTALRA
-89 TDEARATLR
+89 QIAKT
-98 QAIGKASLSEVVVA
+98 SLSEVVMA
-112 RMDDVSA
+112 RMNDVQGK
-119 RIGGLPA
+119 IGGLAA
-126 LREKAGDV
+126 LREQTGDV
-134 PGVIK
+134 PAAIK
-139 EYTALT
+139 TYTELT
-145 GSMLDVDEVL
+145 ESLLDVDEVL
-155 SGEFGDPALAR
+155 ASDFGDAALFR
-166 TAMGLHHA
+166 TAMGLHH
-174 LNVREEVLYQQAVVL
+174 VVHVQEEVLYQQAVVL
-189 SGLTRGQLVTA
+189 SGLTRGQLLTA

-212 GYIAGQFAALATAE
+212 GYIAGEFAALATPE
-226 QLNSYWV
+226 QLKAYGV
-233 NFNGPDIEAHRKM
+233 NFNSPDIEAHRKM
-246 LATALVHPTSDAPTS
+246 LATALLHPTSDAPSTGNNTGN
-261 NTGNGT
+261 NTGNGNN
-267 GNSARPRALP
+267 NSARPKPLP

-288 AVATSVGGV
+288 AVVTSFDGV
-297 VQGLQNDL
+297 VDGMERDL
-305 RDTANRLRDETSDRA
+305 RDTANRLRDETSDAA
-320 GAASAIL
+320 GTASAAL
-327 FASVILAGTIGFVI
+327 FASLILAGTIGFVV

-369 TGRGSTEI
+369 TGHGSREI

-401 AVRSLVE
+401 AVQSVTE
-408 QAGLRA
+408 QAAMRA

-437 MEELEKFEEDPD
+437 MEELEKYEEDPD

-493 RAGAAEIEQYQR
+493 RAAAAEIEQYQR

-532 DNATAFSPPHSQVS
+532 DNATAFSPPHTQVS

-559 DVVDHGIGIDPE
+559 DVVDLGIGIDPE
-571 ALAAVNRRLE
+571 ALEAVNHRLE

-586 ADVQVFREMGL
+586 VDVQVFREMGL
-597 FVVGRLAERHQIVVR
+597 FVVGRLAARHQIVVR

-637 SWESFRGETIEE
+637 SWESFRGEAVE
-649 QTMQIMRARPAP
+649 QQ
-661 ESISGQVSG
+661 Q
-670 PISGPMSGPVSVPVS
+670 
-685 GPVRE
+685 
-690 SGPASWFADETET
+690 ASWFETPK
-703 SAATPA
+703 AAGPPP
-709 HPAPSHPAP
+709 PAPV
-718 ARQSPESARGFLD
+718 RQTPESARGFLN
-731 AFQRGVQRGIP
+731 AFQRGVQRGLP
-742 DRQESR
+742 DHQESR